1 MSLFPKVVVVGQ
13 GIAGTAAAWR
23 AAELGAVVT
32 VVAAGAGASTLAS
45 GALDHTPWEDL
56 VRAARTTGAE
66 PACGALDDG
75 VFAFA
80 EALGSWRIPRSG
92 EPMARLATLAGRTRP
107 ARGHDLAL
115 LDLAAIPAGTVAVPR
130 APRAAWDADSLAL
143 FWNDDPFVRA
153 RGLRF
158 APIDVAL
165 LRYEGEDRIACADL
179 AARHDDPAR
188 VAWLAER
195 LKDAFAREKLAPAAV
210 ILGPWLGIEAPRAA
224 DLSSRLGIPAGEALT
239 GAGSPAGLRFARAA
253 GRLLARAKVRVF
265 SARVLE
271 ITPPERPA
279 ENGRFRPAESGSFR
293 PAESGSSRPAEN
305 GSLRPAKSGSL
316 RAAESGSL
324 RVPESGRVPE
334 SVRLAGLRAVVKLA
348 GEDPLR
354 ADRVVLACGG
364 LTGGGLV
371 YDPPDTHA
379 GADMPPR
386 ENASFRFS
394 FDVAASG
401 DGRPYLA
408 VGGER
413 AAFPSSLFGPT
424 LDGTAWPSAGQ
435 TGSLES
441 IGVALGEDGL
451 AADYLGAAGDVVEG
465 RPRTALVAVESALR
479 AAAWAAG

>member
-1 MSLFPKVVVVGQ
+1 MSRFPKVVVVGQ

-23 AAELGAVVT
+23 AAELGAAVT

-66 PACGALDDG
+66 PACGPLDEG

-80 EALGSWRIPRSG
+80 EALGSWRIPRAG
-92 EPMARLATLAGRTRP
+92 DPMARLATLAGRTRP
-107 ARGHDLAL
+107 SRGHDLSL
-115 LDLAAIPAGTVAVPR
+115 LDLAAIPSGTVAVPR
-130 APRAAWDADSLAL
+130 ASRAAWDADSLAT

-165 LRYEGEDRIACADL
+165 LRYEGEDRIADADL

-188 VAWLAER
+188 VAWLAQR
-195 LKDAFAREKLAPAAV
+195 LRDAFAREKLAPAAV
-210 ILGPWLGIEAPRAA
+210 ILGPWLGASAPCAA
-224 DLSSRLGIPAGEALT
+224 DLTARLGIPAGEALT

-253 GRLLARAKVRVF
+253 GRLLARAQVRVLA
-265 SARVLE
+265 ARVLA
-271 ITPPERPA
+271 IAPPEGAAETGSLRPG
-279 ENGRFRPAESGSFR
+279 ETGSLRPGESGSLRPAESGSLR
-293 PAESGSSRPAEN
+293 PGESGGLP
-305 GSLRPAKSGSL
+305 
-316 RAAESGSL
+316 
-324 RVPESGRVPE
+324 VPESGRVPE
-334 SVRLAGLRAVVKLA
+334 SIRLAGLRAVLKLE

-386 ENASFRFS
+386 DNPSFRFS
-394 FDVAASG
+394 FDVGASG

-413 AAFPSSLFGPT
+413 AAFPSSMFGPT
-424 LDGTAWPSAGQ
+424 LDRTAWPSPGQ

-441 IGVALGEDGL
+441 IGVAIGADGL
-451 AADYLGAAGDVVEG
+451 AAGYLAAAGDVVEG
-465 RPRTALVAVESALR
+465 RPRTALVAVQGALR
-479 AAAWAAG
+479 AASWAAG